1 MARVATKGTV
11 QATASSD
18 QKDNGKADTGAW
30 TAGEV
35 TETTDPK
42 LSVGGAAVVQQ
53 ATCTFSFNGSKGPPP
68 SPPAV
73 IKDSSVVTLSPQ
85 QTTLQGGQTAV
96 LLDGDSASDTFG
108 NTLKV
113 SVPAASKLAS
123 G

>member
-11 QATASSD
+11 QATASADKND
-18 QKDNGKADTGAW
+18 QGKADTGAW
-30 TAGEV
+30 TAGEI
-35 TETTDPK
+35 TETTDPR
-42 LSVGGAAVVQQ
+42 LSVGGAAVVHQ
-53 ATCTFSFNGSKGPPP
+53 ATCTFSFTGSKGS
-68 SPPAV
+68 SPPV
-73 IKDSSVVTLSPQ
+73 IIKDSSSVTLSPQ

-96 LLDGDSASDTFG
+96 LLDGDSARDTFG